1 MIPRGDRS
9 ALIGRRDV
17 NWAALSC
24 ATPTYPPARRRPVQ
38 IASLRYTWV
47 MDEAIRARARAADDP
62 RAEQERGAK
71 GLWSWIDIRDAASAC
86 RLALWRGH
94 ERFWINAADT
104 ILDLPIG
111 EAVAKWYPACR
122 CRRRCPATPP
132 C

>member
-1 MIPRGDRS
+1 M
-9 ALIGRRDV
+9 

-38 IASLRYTWV
+38 VASLRYTWV

-86 RLALWRGH
+86 RLAL
-94 ERFWINAADT
+94 
-104 ILDLPIG
+104 
-111 EAVAKWYPACR
+111 
-122 CRRRCPATPP
+122 
-132 C
+132 